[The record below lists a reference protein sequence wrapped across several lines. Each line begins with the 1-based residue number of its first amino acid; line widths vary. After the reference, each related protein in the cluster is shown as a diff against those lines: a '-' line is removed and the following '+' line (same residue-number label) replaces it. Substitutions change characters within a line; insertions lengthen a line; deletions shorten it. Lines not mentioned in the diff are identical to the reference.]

1 MEKLS
6 QQITKIIENG
16 FKENSSVK
24 IQDVYKMLGDESPE
38 VEKEK
43 RNHRVRSVIDQ
54 MRRTNKIRRVGP
66 STWEKIKN

>member
-1 MEKLS
+1 MQDLS
-6 QQITKIIENG
+6 RIIKIIIS
-16 FKENSSVK
+16 KEFEQNSTITLQS
-24 IQDVYKMLGDESPE
+24 IYEILNNELPE

>member
-6 QQITKIIENG
+6 EQITKIIENE
-16 FKENSSVK
+16 FKENSLVK

-66 STWEKIKN
+66 STWEKI

>member
-6 QQITKIIENG
+6 QQITKIIENE

-54 MRRTNKIRRVGP
+54 MRRTNKIKRVGP
-66 STWEKIKN
+66 STWEKI

>member
-6 QQITKIIENG
+6 QQITKIIENE
-16 FKENSSVK
+16 FKENSSVR
-24 IQDVYKMLGDESPE
+24 IQDVYKTLGNESPE
-38 VEKEK
+38 VEEEK

-66 STWEKIKN
+66 STWEKI

>member
-6 QQITKIIENG
+6 QQITKIIENE

>member
-6 QQITKIIENG
+6 QQITKIIENE

-43 RNHRVRSVIDQ
+43 RNHRVRSEIDQ
-54 MRRTNKIRRVGP
+54 LRRTNKIRRVRP
-66 STWEKIKN
+66 STWEKI

>member
-1 MEKLS
+1 LEKLS
-6 QQITKIIENG
+6 QQITKIIENE

-54 MRRTNKIRRVGP
+54 MRRTNKIRRIGP
-66 STWEKIKN
+66 STWEKI

>member
-6 QQITKIIENG
+6 QQITKIIENE
-16 FKENSSVK
+16 FKENSSVR
-24 IQDVYKMLGDESPE
+24 IQDVYKMLGDELPE
-38 VEKEK
+38 VEKKK

-66 STWEKIKN
+66 STWEKTKN

>member
-6 QQITKIIENG
+6 QQITKIIENE

-24 IQDVYKMLGDESPE
+24 IQDVYKILGDESPE

-66 STWEKIKN
+66 STWEKI

>member
-6 QQITKIIENG
+6 QQITKIIENE
-16 FKENSSVK
+16 FKENSSVR
-24 IQDVYKMLGDESPE
+24 IQDVYKILGDESPE

-66 STWEKIKN
+66 STWEKI

>member
-6 QQITKIIENG
+6 QQITKIIENE

-66 STWEKIKN
+66 SMWEKI

>member
-6 QQITKIIENG
+6 QQITKIIENE
-16 FKENSSVK
+16 FKENSLVK

-66 STWEKIKN
+66 STWEKI

>member
-6 QQITKIIENG
+6 QQITKIIENE
-16 FKENSSVK
+16 FKENSSVR
-24 IQDVYKMLGDESPE
+24 IQDVYKMLGDELPE
-38 VEKEK
+38 VKKKK

-66 STWEKIKN
+66 SMWEKI

>member
-6 QQITKIIENG
+6 QQITKIIENE

-54 MRRTNKIRRVGP
+54 KRRTNKIRRVGP
-66 STWEKIKN
+66 STWEKI

>member
-6 QQITKIIENG
+6 QQITKIIENE
-16 FKENSSVK
+16 FKENSSVR

-38 VEKEK
+38 VEKKK

-54 MRRTNKIRRVGP
+54 MRRTNKIRRVG
-66 STWEKIKN
+66 SSMWEKI

>member
-1 MEKLS
+1 
-6 QQITKIIENG
+6 
-16 FKENSSVK
+16 
-24 IQDVYKMLGDESPE
+24 MLGDESPE

-66 STWEKIKN
+66 SMWEKI

>member
-6 QQITKIIENG
+6 EQITKIIENE

-24 IQDVYKMLGDESPE
+24 IQEVYKMLGDESPE

-66 STWEKIKN
+66 STWKKI

>member
-6 QQITKIIENG
+6 QQITKIIENE

-24 IQDVYKMLGDESPE
+24 IQDVYKILGDELPE

-54 MRRTNKIRRVGP
+54 MRRTNKIKRVGP
-66 STWEKIKN
+66 STWEKI

>member
-1 MEKLS
+1 MEISS
-6 QQITKIIENG
+6 QQITKIIENE

>member
-1 MEKLS
+1 MEILS
-6 QQITKIIENG
+6 QQIAKVIENK
-16 FKENSSVK
+16 FKENSLMIV
-24 IQDVYKMLGDESPE
+24 QDVYKILGDELPE

>member
-1 MEKLS
+1 MGNTPYQK
-6 QQITKIIENG
+6 TKIIENE

>member
-6 QQITKIIENG
+6 QQITKIIENE

-24 IQDVYKMLGDESPE
+24 IQDVYKILGDESPE

-54 MRRTNKIRRVGP
+54 MRRTNKIKRDGP
-66 STWEKIKN
+66 STWEKI

>member
-66 STWEKIKN
+66 STWEKI

>member
-6 QQITKIIENG
+6 QQITKIIENE

-24 IQDVYKMLGDESPE
+24 IQDVYKILGDESPE
-38 VEKEK
+38 VEKKK

-66 STWEKIKN
+66 STWEKTKN